1 MTNIKWNLRFQKD
14 AKKEFL
20 KLDPQIQRRI
30 LQYFKERILTIDN
43 PRTLGK
49 SLTGNLN
56 EFWRYRVGDY
66 RIICKIEDDNIIITV
81 VMVGHRREVYE
92 D

>member
-1 MTNIKWNLRFQKD
+1 MTNVKWNLRFQKD

>member
-1 MTNIKWNLRFQKD
+1 MTNIKWDLRFQKD
-14 AKKEFL
+14 AQKEFL
-20 KLDPQIQRRI
+20 KLDPPIQRRI
-30 LQYFKERILTIDN
+30 LQYFKERVLTIDN
-43 PRTLGK
+43 PRILGK
-49 SLTGNLN
+49 SLTGNLQ

-81 VMVGHRREVYE
+81 VMVGHRREIYE

>member
-20 KLDPQIQRRI
+20 KLDTPIQRRI
-30 LQYFKERILTIDN
+30 LQYFKERVLTTDN

-49 SLTGNLN
+49 GLTGNLQ

-66 RIICKIEDDNIIITV
+66 RIICKIEDNDIIITV
-81 VMVGHRREVYE
+81 VMVGHRREVY
-92 D
+92 DD

>member
-1 MTNIKWNLRFQKD
+1 MKWNLRFQKD